1 MKKEFKILTVSEG
14 ALGTVLLG
22 ASVIPEKKVEEVLN
36 QYGGE
41 GWDLDFMVIEKRR
54 MMLFWQRETVIIT
67 LSRQV

>member
-1 MKKEFKILTVSEG
+1 MRKQYKVVAVTEG
-14 ALGTVLLG
+14 ALGTIFLG
-22 ASVIPEKKVEEVLN
+22 SSMIPEKKVEDVLN

-41 GWDLDFMVIEKRR
+41 GWSLDFMIVEKRR